1 MPTCLLAYLLTY
13 LLYLL
18 THLTDLQVSL
28 QLPLFRAAGALVLS
42 RFCWAGC
49 LHVWN
54 RTRINYEFMLDFDG
68 RSMDSSAVA
77 AASGAVRSCTFL
89 LLCLQLFTKARL
101 GTHMHVR
108 ECI

>member
-1 MPTCLLAYLLTY
+1 M
-13 LLYLL
+13 
-18 THLTDLQVSL
+18 SL